1 MSDETMAELVRQVQE
16 EHPLLP
22 GGINWPDTDPFEVER
37 VTLERCNQRLTEQRQ
52 KYEKE
57 IIFLQE
63 QIKRLLTV
71 SEELSRMTHDFL
83 DSK

>member
-1 MSDETMAELVRQVQE
+1 MSEETIRELVRQVQE

-22 GGINWPDTDPFEVER
+22 GGIDWPDTDPFEVER
-37 VTLERCNQRLTEQRQ
+37 VTLDRCNKRLTEQRQ

-57 IIFLQE
+57 IISLRDQV
-63 QIKRLLTV
+63 KRLLTV
-71 SEELSRMTHDFL
+71 SEELSRMMRDFL